1 MWRVCADPAASVGQV
16 LTGGDTGMLPRCG
29 DAAAA
34 PAVSHKGCG
43 AGDTEA
49 ATARGMSYKGRG
61 VGASAAA
68 PAARADRKR
77 LVARLGVLGHA
88 VNLAAPAARAEQHTR
103 ADASGST
110 AHRWKS
116 FEPFVNSYTLRHSR
130 SRQGPTQH

>member
-1 MWRVCADPAASVGQV
+1 MHAREHARLHVLPCAMWRVCADPAASVGQV

-34 PAVSHKGCG
+34 LAVSHKGCG

-88 VNLAAPAARAEQHTR
+88 VNLAAPAGACGAAYPRGR
-103 ADASGST
+103 IGLYST
-110 AHRWKS
+110 
-116 FEPFVNSYTLRHSR
+116 
-130 SRQGPTQH
+130 